1 MDVMCVFST
10 KKRGEFDVSDQTTKP
25 NQMDID
31 NSKRL
36 TGDRSLRE
44 FEEVFMSFS
53 VDTQLQL

>member
-1 MDVMCVFST
+1 MFST